1 MKTVQLA
8 EDLIAGFELVEGK
21 NTDEKLA
28 HLIRA
33 NILLR
38 LKECEEAL
46 FRYEAKYGMEFDSFT
61 KAWEQGE
68 IEDKHSHQVERDY
81 MEWEGF
87 SLEKR
92 KLFKALRNITLTA
105 ANI

>member
-1 MKTVQLA
+1 MRTVQLA
-8 EDLIAGFELVEGK
+8 EDVLAGLELVEGK
-21 NTDEKLA
+21 DIEEKLS

-38 LKECEEAL
+38 LKECDEVL
-46 FRYEAKYGMEFDSFT
+46 FRYESKYGMEFASFT
-61 KAWEQGE
+61 QAWDQGE
-68 IEDKHSHQVERDY
+68 IRYKHSHEVERDF

-92 KLFKALRNITLTA
+92 KLFKALRDIKLRTEH
-105 ANI
+105 

>member
-1 MKTVQLA
+1 MA
-8 EDLIAGFELVEGK
+8 EDLLAGLEFAEGK
-21 NTDEKLA
+21 DVEEKIS

-46 FRYEAKYGMEFDSFT
+46 FRYESKYGMEFDTFT
-61 KAWEQGE
+61 QAWDQGE
-68 IEDKHSHQVERDY
+68 IENRYSHEVERDF

-87 SLEKR
+87 NLEKR
-92 KLFKALRNITLTA
+92 KLFQALRDIRLRTGR
-105 ANI
+105 